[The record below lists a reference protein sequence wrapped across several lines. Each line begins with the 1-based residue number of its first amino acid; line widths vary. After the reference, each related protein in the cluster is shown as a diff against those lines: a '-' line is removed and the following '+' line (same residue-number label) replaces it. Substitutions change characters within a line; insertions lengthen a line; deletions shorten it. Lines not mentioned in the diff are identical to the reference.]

1 MNSFGRLFRISI
13 FGESHG
19 DCVGITIDGC
29 PAGLPLTAEDLLPD
43 LERRKGGQGKGTTP
57 RKEEDYPLFKSG
69 LFNGK
74 TTGFPITILFENKNT
89 RSEDYDKQRSIPRPG
104 HADWVAHQKFGGH
117 EDYRGGGHF
126 SARLTTGIV
135 AAGAI
140 AKKLLNWGNSPQ
152 LFFQNQGETSP
163 LTPLQRRGETGGV
176 LIPGY
181 MTTPVESW
189 TFLAEFA
196 RQNRKNATPAEDKL
210 WQELRNRKVHGFK
223 FRRQHPVNGFIP
235 DFVCLPKKLIIE
247 IDGAYHNEAVQKK
260 YDELR
265 TKWLSATQYS
275 ILRFTNEEVLEQMEK
290 VIETIGKFL
299 LSATSQPDPKEREQE
314 NDENSPS
321 PLERELEGEVTL
333 SAITINA
340 YVTEIA
346 GEKDLEQGLQK
357 AIDAK
362 DSVGG
367 LVECRVSGLPVGL
380 GEPYFDSLESSLSHI
395 VFAIPAVRG
404 IEFGTGF
411 AAAKMFGS
419 AHNDA
424 IEDMQ
429 GTTRTNHAGG
439 VVGGISNG
447 NELVF
452 RLAVKPTS
460 STPKEQNSL
469 NWDTGTTEDFTIKGR
484 HDLCVA
490 LRAPVIVEAVTA
502 IVLADFML
510 LHQQIKRVL

>member
-1 MNSFGRLFRISI
+1 MNLFGRIFRISI

-19 DCVGITIDGC
+19 ECVGITIDGC
-29 PAGLPLTAEDLLPD
+29 PAGLSLSPEDLLPD
-43 LERRKGGQGKGTTP
+43 LERRKGGQGKGITP
-57 RKEEDYPLFKSG
+57 RKEDDYPIFKSG
-69 LFNGK
+69 VFNGK
-74 TTGFPITILFENKNT
+74 TTGFPITILFENNNT

-104 HADWVAHQKFGGH
+104 HADWVAHQKFGGN

-140 AKKLLNWGNSPQ
+140 AKKIMN
-152 LFFQNQGETSP
+152 
-163 LTPLQRRGETGGV
+163 GV
-176 LIPGY
+176 SIK
-181 MTTPVESW
+181 
-189 TFLAEFA
+189 AE
-196 RQNRKNATPAEDKL
+196 
-210 WQELRNRKVHGFK
+210 
-223 FRRQHPVNGFIP
+223 
-235 DFVCLPKKLIIE
+235 
-247 IDGAYHNEAVQKK
+247 
-260 YDELR
+260 
-265 TKWLSATQYS
+265 
-275 ILRFTNEEVLEQMEK
+275 
-290 VIETIGKFL
+290 
-299 LSATSQPDPKEREQE
+299 
-314 NDENSPS
+314 
-321 PLERELEGEVTL
+321 
-333 SAITINA
+333 
-340 YVTEIA
+340 VTEIG
-346 GEKDLEQGLQK
+346 GEKDLEKGLQK

-367 LVECRVSGLPVGL
+367 IVECRVNGLPVGL
-380 GEPYFDSLESSLSHI
+380 GEPYFDSVESVLSHL

-419 AHNDA
+419 EHNDA
-424 IEDMQ
+424 IENPQ
-429 GTTRTNHAGG
+429 GKTRTNHAGG

-447 NELVF
+447 NELIF

-469 NWDTGTTEDFTIKGR
+469 NWDTGKTEDFSIKGR

-510 LHQQIKRVL
+510 LEQKIKRVI